1 MADRYFSE
9 KAIVGETI
17 LLEAAEAH
25 HLMHVMRAKHGDLVT
40 VFDGSGSE
48 CQARIERL
56 SRSTVELAVLSRDLV
71 DRELPLAVTVG
82 VALPKGDR
90 QKWLVEKLT
99 ELGVCRLVPLETNRG
114 VAQPVQSALDRLMRS
129 VVEASKQ
136 CGRNRLMQLDASQS
150 ASSFFSAA
158 AALPEELRW
167 IAHPGGSRIVDEIES
182 ARSRGS
188 VRSVVVA
195 VGPEGG
201 FTDEEVAMAVDAGW
215 QRLDLGR
222 RILRIET
229 AAIALAAIC
238 GQLQS

>member
-9 KAIVGETI
+9 KAIAGETV

-25 HLMHVMRAKHGDLVT
+25 HLMHVMRAKAGDLVV

-48 CQARIERL
+48 CQARVERL
-56 SRSTVELAVLSRDLV
+56 GRSTVELAVLSRDAV
-71 DRELPLAVTVG
+71 DRELPLALTVG

-99 ELGVCRLVPLETNRG
+99 ELGVGRLVPLETKRG
-114 VAQPVQSALDRLMRS
+114 VAQPIQSALDRLTRS

-136 CGRNRLMQLDASQS
+136 CGRNRLMQLDAGQS

-158 AALPEELRW
+158 APSPEELCW
-167 IAHPGGSRIVDEIES
+167 LAHPGGNRIADEIALAQSRRNVRRIVL
-182 ARSRGS
+182 
-188 VRSVVVA
+188 A

-201 FTDEEVAMAVDAGW
+201 FTDEEVALAADLGW
-215 QRLDLGR
+215 QRIDLGP

-238 GQLQS
+238 GQFG